1 MRKAIKKMRKVFK
14 ICVEELNR
22 RVIIK
27 KREILQKMGKVCK
40 KEDAKLCW
48 GRKQIVNIQRVA
60 QSDWWEGGIVYMLI
74 IDRYSPDK

>member
-1 MRKAIKKMRKVFK
+1 
-14 ICVEELNR
+14 
-22 RVIIK
+22 
-27 KREILQKMGKVCK
+27 MGKVCK

-48 GRKQIVNIQRVA
+48 SRKQIVNIQRVA